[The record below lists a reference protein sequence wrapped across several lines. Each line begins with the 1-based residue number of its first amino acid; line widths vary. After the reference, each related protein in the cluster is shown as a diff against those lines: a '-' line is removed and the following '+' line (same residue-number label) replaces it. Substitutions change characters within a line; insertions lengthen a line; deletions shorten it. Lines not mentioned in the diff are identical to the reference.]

1 MEKGVYRMVDAKV
14 VEKPWGHYQVLQ
26 EGLHYKIKN
35 ILVNA
40 GEQLSLQVHEHR
52 AENWVVVHGTANV
65 IRGPNLSKLKTTQLS
80 VQESITIPKKWIHS
94 LVNVGLQ
101 PLVVIEVQHGSYLG
115 EDDIQRFEDKYGR
128 A

>member
-1 MEKGVYRMVDAKV
+1 MVDAKV
-14 VEKPWGHYQVLQ
+14 VEKPWGNYQVLQ
-26 EGLHYKIKN
+26 EGLHYKVKN

-65 IRGPNLSKLKTTQLS
+65 IRGAKLSNLKTTQLS
-80 VQESITIPKKWIHS
+80 VQESIIIPKKWIHS

>member
-14 VEKPWGHYQVLQ
+14 VEKPWGNYQVLQ
-26 EGLHYKIKN
+26 EGLHYKVKN

-52 AENWVVVHGTANV
+52 AENWVVVHGTAN
-65 IRGPNLSKLKTTQLS
+65 LKTTQLS
-80 VQESITIPKKWIHS
+80 VQESIIIPKKWIHS